1 MPNPIGSTTA
11 RKLPSPTSPTYLAIE
26 ATDLVKTY
34 ATGRGKPPVQAL
46 DGLSLTVRQ
55 GEVFGL
61 LGPNGAGKSTTVK
74 ILSTLTRP
82 DDGRAVVAGHDVSS
96 DPDAV
101 RRAIGLISQKSSS
114 APMMTGRESVLLAA
128 RIHGMSRSEARSRA
142 TELLDRFE
150 LTDAADRLT
159 KTYSGGMLRK
169 LDIAVGLVA
178 RPTVLFLD
186 EPTTGLDP
194 EARAQMWDEI
204 ARLAAVEQLTV
215 LLTTHYLDEADHLA
229 DRLAIVDHGR
239 LVVEG
244 TPDELKGRLNGDG
257 VVVEV
262 VDQTT
267 ATVAAERLSHLD
279 GLNDVTHEGRVVRAR
294 TRSASGVIPS
304 VLASL
309 DQAGVEVDSATVS
322 RPSLDDVYLHYA
334 GRTFE
339 VEAEPRG
346 YRTKFG
352 VLEVE
357 PRGYRTK
364 SGVLEV
370 EPRGYRTKS
379 GVLEG
384 ADR

>member
-11 RKLPSPTSPTYLAIE
+11 RKLPSPTSPTHLAIE

-82 DDGRAVVAGHDVSS
+82 DDGRAVVAGHDVTS

-142 TELLDRFE
+142 NELLDRFE

-194 EARAQMWDEI
+194 EARTQMWDEI
-204 ARLAAVEQLTV
+204 ARLATVEQLTV

-239 LVVEG
+239 VVVEG
-244 TPDELKGRLNGDG
+244 TPDELKNTLRGDS
-257 VVVEV
+257 VMVEV
-262 VDQTT
+262 ADH
-267 ATVAAERLSHLD
+267 ADGPVAAQRLSSVD
-279 GLNDVTHEGRVVRAR
+279 GLHDVTHEGRSVRAR
-294 TRSASGVIPS
+294 ANSAAGTIPQ
-304 VLASL
+304 VLATL
-309 DQAGVEVDSATVS
+309 EKAEIAVTSAAVS

-334 GRTFE
+334 GHSFE
-339 VEAEPRG
+339 G
-346 YRTKFG
+346 T
-352 VLEVE
+352 
-357 PRGYRTK
+357 
-364 SGVLEV
+364 
-370 EPRGYRTKS
+370 
-379 GVLEG
+379 
-384 ADR
+384 DR

>member
-1 MPNPIGSTTA
+1 MHQEAYGSRWFDSLSRGVTMPNPLGSTTTRTA
-11 RKLPSPTSPTYLAIE
+11 PAGHTTERLAIE

-34 ATGRGKPPVQAL
+34 ATGRGKRPVHAL

-74 ILSTLTRP
+74 ILSTLARP
-82 DDGRAVVAGHDVSS
+82 DSGTAVVAGHDVARH
-96 DPDAV
+96 PDTV

-114 APMMTGRESVLLAA
+114 APMMTGRESIILAA
-128 RIHGMSRSEARSRA
+128 RVHGMSRHEARTRA
-142 TELLDRFE
+142 AELLDRFG

-169 LDIAVGLVA
+169 LDVAVGLVA

-194 EARAQMWDEI
+194 EARAQMWDEV
-204 ARLAAVEQLTV
+204 AHLAAVEQLSV

-229 DRLAIVDHGR
+229 DRLAIVDRGR
-239 LVVEG
+239 IVAEG
-244 TPDELKGRLNGDG
+244 TPDALKSELRGDS

-262 VDQTT
+262 ADQ
-267 ATVAAERLSHLD
+267 AAGVIAAQRLSSLD
-279 GLNDVTHEGRVVRAR
+279 ALDDITHEGRAIRAR
-294 TRSASGVIPS
+294 THSAAGTIPV
-304 VLASL
+304 VLAAL
-309 DQAGVEVDSATVS
+309 EQVGVEVASATVS

-334 GRTFE
+334 GHT
-339 VEAEPRG
+339 
-346 YRTKFG
+346 
-352 VLEVE
+352 
-357 PRGYRTK
+357 
-364 SGVLEV
+364 
-370 EPRGYRTKS
+370 
-379 GVLEG
+379 LEG

>member
-11 RKLPSPTSPTYLAIE
+11 RKLLSPTSPTHLAIE

-82 DDGRAVVAGHDVSS
+82 DDGRAVVAGHDVTSN
-96 DPDAV
+96 PDAV

-194 EARAQMWDEI
+194 EARTQMWDEI

-262 VDQTT
+262 VDQTA
-267 ATVAAERLSHLD
+267 ATIAAERLSHLD

-294 TRSASGVIPS
+294 TRSAAGVIPS

-309 DQAGVEVDSATVS
+309 DQAGVEVESATVS

-339 VEAEPRG
+339 VD
-346 YRTKFG
+346 
-352 VLEVE
+352 VE

-364 SGVLEV
+364 SGV
-370 EPRGYRTKS
+370 P
-379 GVLEG
+379 EG
-384 ADR
+384 TDR

>member
-1 MPNPIGSTTA
+1 MPNPQGSTAT
-11 RKLPSPTSPTYLAIE
+11 RNPESPSTTTPLAIE

-74 ILSTLTRP
+74 ILSTLTKP
-82 DDGRAVVAGHDVSS
+82 DDGRAVVAGHDVTN

-114 APMMTGRESVLLAA
+114 APMMTGRESIVLAA
-128 RIHGMSRSEARSRA
+128 RIHGMSRQEARARA
-142 TELLDRFE
+142 TELLDRFD

-194 EARAQMWDEI
+194 EARTQMWDEI

-229 DRLAIVDHGR
+229 DRLAIVDHGHV
-239 LVVEG
+239 VVEG
-244 TPDELKGRLNGDG
+244 TPDELKSRLRGDG

-262 VDQTT
+262 ANQ
-267 ATVAAERLSHLD
+267 AAGAVAAERLSQID
-279 GLNDVTHEGRVVRAR
+279 GLDDVTQEGRVVRAR
-294 TRSASGVIPS
+294 TRSAAGVIPS

-339 VEAEPRG
+339 GSR
-346 YRTKFG
+346 R
-352 VLEVE
+352 
-357 PRGYRTK
+357 
-364 SGVLEV
+364 
-370 EPRGYRTKS
+370 
-379 GVLEG
+379 
-384 ADR
+384 